1 MRKLIKGFN
10 FLRRIARIIHDGSS
24 RNRAVAKRDGHAES
38 HEAEAYLKQYVEAA
52 RGEPVR
58 RHVGQSRAGL
68 SQRRMRD
75 WSRSIHELCG
85 LGWANVF
92 VVAVIGSFISCSG
105 MPALEEQERL
115 VRANELVLHQ
125 LTPRAFVG
133 AWGAPTYQH
142 TEFMQFFGMKDESLI
157 PRSRLAS
164 GEPPRGWEIHM
175 ESGDALFL
183 AYPDRGW
190 LVVFFEE
197 RLVYREALT
206 AVQLHELGRSWKHED
221 KFRSRFE
228 APASQ

>member
-1 MRKLIKGFN
+1 MRTLKGLDS
-10 FLRRIARIIHDGSS
+10 LRRLARIIHDGSS
-24 RNRAVAKRDGHAES
+24 RNRAVAKRDGHAEP

-52 RGEPVR
+52 QGEPAS
-58 RHVGQSRAGL
+58 RHAGWL
-68 SQRRMRD
+68 QRRMRD

-92 VVAVIGSFISCSG
+92 VVAVLGSTISCSG

-133 AWGAPTYQH
+133 AWGAPAYQRA
-142 TEFMQFFGMKDESLI
+142 EFMQFFGMKDESLI

-164 GEPPRGWEIHM
+164 GEPPRGWEVRM
-175 ESGDALFL
+175 EAGDALFL

-206 AVQLHELGRSWKHED
+206 ALQLHELGRSWKHED

-228 APASQ
+228 APAAQ